1 MSSSSVPPAV
11 SPDGGVPGQHGV
23 IVVGSPE
30 QEPTATISVASLLAL
45 LRRHHLLIVLSSIAA
60 TLATAAILAALPPRY
75 EAEAVLNVLDQY
87 PPAPA
92 TEVVSRLETRPDE
105 LTVGSQI
112 DAVLSLPVLDA
123 VVDRLSLASDPEFN
137 PRLPPA
143 DVGGVARAVRAAK
156 GWSRELMSGI
166 GLWRD
171 SGSDDRRLAS
181 ERLQRALQVT
191 RKGKSRVISVKAI
204 SSDPKKAADIANA
217 VAAAAIA
224 NRLEAKQ
231 AQRRRETEWLHNRL
245 DELRKRVVESEREVE
260 RLRSSIGRFEGETA
274 SIAAE
279 QLSQITR
286 QLSEVRAER
295 DDAEAKY
302 SRLQALRSGQES
314 LDSVEDVLASPLI
327 QRLREQ
333 ETTFLAEQGRM
344 LSRFGDRY
352 PDVVA
357 VNAQIENVRKKIRAE
372 IDKIAQ
378 RAFDRLNLVNARLEA
393 LAREKNN
400 LEARIDAQNAGL
412 IKLREV
418 QQDVDTNRATYEA
431 FAIYHARMAGFSE
444 IEPGEMELLSPAAV
458 PTASSSLPPLIILG
472 ATAFGSFWL
481 AFLGVCFREG
491 VDRGLRSAQQVG
503 VFLGLPTLALI
514 PQARRTRAPQDLVLT
529 APECTTV
536 EAIRYLYAAV
546 DRVRMRRP
554 TKLLFC
560 SALPGDGK
568 TVTAVMLAREA
579 AHLGEKTLFIDLDLR
594 KDGKIGD
601 RGETVAAWDLSDR
614 ARTRCKLRLT
624 QDRRANVSVL
634 SPYCS
639 SAPFRLLYSPT
650 LWRAIDHIAADYE
663 LVVIDSPPILSVPDA
678 KVIATF
684 ADWTVFVARWGA
696 TKREVAAEG
705 VTQLR
710 GAGANMLGA
719 VLTQVRPGK
728 YTKYGFGEYG
738 LLPESARS

>member
-1 MSSSSVPPAV
+1 MSSSSVPAAV

-23 IVVGSPE
+23 IMIGSSK

-45 LRRHHLLIVLSSIAA
+45 LRRNYLLIVSSSIAA
-60 TLATAAILAALPPRY
+60 TLAAAAILAVLPPRY

-92 TEVVSRLETRPDE
+92 TEVVNRLETRPDE

-137 PRLPPA
+137 PRLPPPDA
-143 DVGGVARAVRAAK
+143 GGVARAVRAAK
-156 GWSRELMSGI
+156 RWTRELMSGI

-171 SGSDDRRLAS
+171 SGRDDRRLAS
-181 ERLQRALQVT
+181 ERLQRALQVA

-333 ETTFLAEQGRM
+333 ETTFLADQ
-344 LSRFGDRY
+344 
-352 PDVVA
+352 
-357 VNAQIENVRKKIRAE
+357 
-372 IDKIAQ
+372 
-378 RAFDRLNLVNARLEA
+378 
-393 LAREKNN
+393 
-400 LEARIDAQNAGL
+400 
-412 IKLREV
+412 
-418 QQDVDTNRATYEA
+418 
-431 FAIYHARMAGFSE
+431 
-444 IEPGEMELLSPAAV
+444 AA
-458 PTASSSLPPLIILG
+458 
-472 ATAFGSFWL
+472 
-481 AFLGVCFREG
+481 C
-491 VDRGLRSAQQVG
+491 
-503 VFLGLPTLALI
+503 
-514 PQARRTRAPQDLVLT
+514 
-529 APECTTV
+529 
-536 EAIRYLYAAV
+536 
-546 DRVRMRRP
+546 
-554 TKLLFC
+554 
-560 SALPGDGK
+560 
-568 TVTAVMLAREA
+568 
-579 AHLGEKTLFIDLDLR
+579 
-594 KDGKIGD
+594 
-601 RGETVAAWDLSDR
+601 
-614 ARTRCKLRLT
+614 
-624 QDRRANVSVL
+624 
-634 SPYCS
+634 
-639 SAPFRLLYSPT
+639 
-650 LWRAIDHIAADYE
+650 
-663 LVVIDSPPILSVPDA
+663 
-678 KVIATF
+678 
-684 ADWTVFVARWGA
+684 
-696 TKREVAAEG
+696 
-705 VTQLR
+705 
-710 GAGANMLGA
+710 
-719 VLTQVRPGK
+719 
-728 YTKYGFGEYG
+728 
-738 LLPESARS
+738 